1 MQDEKKTSDAG
12 DGRENGTENECFFI
26 TEKIKKRPKSKKQ
39 IALDVCGVV
48 LSAVLFGMVAS
59 LVFVWLTPRLE
70 KMVQGE
76 ESPEVVVFPEDENG
90 ESNIQNNPVVSP
102 TITQKPVVNV
112 VEKEFGTQ
120 DYHNLYNQ
128 IYQVADSV
136 KKSLVTVVTV
146 SSDVDWL
153 NIPYENEA
161 EGSGVVIADNGIE
174 YLVLTDQSIIQGVEE
189 INVVFVTGEQVEA
202 TLKKQ
207 DRNTGIAVLAV
218 DKKSLKAANLEK
230 IQPIALGNS
239 NMLQLGNPVIAVGSP
254 LGTSDSV
261 LSGNITSLKT
271 FSDTDDY
278 HFPLIQTDMLGSV
291 NGNGVLLNLN
301 GQVIGI
307 YTRELSKASEHGTV
321 TAYTISELK
330 KIIEKLSND
339 QSVAYLGVKSR
350 EVSSE
355 DMEKYHMPSGM
366 GIVNVTMDSPAMRAG
381 LQSGDIITK
390 IQGKEIRTRRD
401 LENAIGEYESGQNI
415 KITAMRPANDKYVE
429 IEFEVT
435 MGVTD

>member
-1 MQDEKKTSDAG
+1 MQDEKKTSDTRN
-12 DGRENGTENECFFI
+12 GRDSSIENECFFI

-39 IALDVCGVV
+39 IALDICGVV
-48 LSAVLFGMVAS
+48 LTAALFGMVAS
-59 LVFVWLTPRLE
+59 IVFVWLTPKLE
-70 KMVQGE
+70 RVIQGE
-76 ESPEVVVFPEDENG
+76 ESPEVVEFPEDESLQGNVL
-90 ESNIQNNPVVSP
+90 STPA
-102 TITQKPVVNV
+102 ITQKPVVNI

-120 DYHNLYNQ
+120 DYLGLYNQ
-128 IYQVADSV
+128 IYQVADGA

-146 SSDVDWL
+146 SNNVDWL
-153 NIPYENEA
+153 NIPYENET
-161 EGSGVVIADNGIE
+161 ESSGVVIADNGIE
-174 YLVLTDQSIIQGVEE
+174 YLILTDQSIIQGVEE

-218 DKKSLKAANLEK
+218 NKKKIRAANLEK

-239 NMLQLGNPVIAVGSP
+239 NMLQLGNPVLAVGSP
-254 LGTSDSV
+254 LGTSDSM

-278 HFPLIQTDMLGSV
+278 YFPRIQTDMLGSV

-307 YTRELSKASEHGTV
+307 YTRQLSKASENGTV
-321 TAYTISELK
+321 TGYTISELK

-339 QSVAYLGVKSR
+339 ESVAYLGVKTR

-355 DMEKYHMPSGM
+355 DMEKYHMPKGM
-366 GIVNVTMDSPAMRAG
+366 GIVNVTMDSPAMMAG

-390 IQGKEIRTRRD
+390 IQGTEIKNRRD
-401 LENAIGEYESGQNI
+401 LENALGTYEPEQNV